1 MAAKETIHYRLT
13 GRRLQLRVSKKFIDM
28 LKVFVENKG
37 VRFYRNCGAASVGE
51 YNEVIK
57 YYQLS

>member
-1 MAAKETIHYRLT
+1 MAVKEILHYRLT

-37 VRFYRNCGAASVGE
+37 VRFLKKLWCCVGGR
-51 YNEVIK
+51 V
-57 YYQLS
+57 

>member
-37 VRFYRNCGAASVGE
+37 VRFYRNCGAVVGE